1 MERDMAATAQR
12 DNDFLEVVV
21 GYLDLLHRQG
31 IIRDPANIE
40 TEIVIRV
47 TEELR
52 DYFETLHANDAE

>member
-1 MERDMAATAQR
+1 MTATAKTH
-12 DNDFLEVVV
+12 NDFLEVVV

-31 IIRDPANIE
+31 IIKDPGDIE
-40 TEIVIRV
+40 TEIVIRI

>member
-1 MERDMAATAQR
+1 MAATAQTHS
-12 DNDFLEVVV
+12 DFLEVVV